1 MGNKSSSRAL
11 RLGIS
16 QDWDADW
23 YAEPRIFAQTLCED
37 VKIREFIEKKMKAAG
52 IARITIS
59 RFRDCVELKINC
71 LKPSVIVGR
80 KGSEVDSISKSISTM
95 ISKEVRLKVFDIKK
109 PELNA
114 TCIAKDVAFELQ
126 KKGVACR
133 RVIKRYVQNCRR
145 NGALGI
151 RIECSGRLA
160 GAEIARR
167 EWFQEGAVPRQK
179 FRADIDYSSQKSY
192 ASWGMCGVKV
202 WIYKG
207 DVIGKNSKKILVTN
221 VGPAPRR
228 MNNA

>member
-1 MGNKSSSRAL
+1 MGNKCSSRAL

-23 YAEPRIFAQTLCED
+23 YTEPRLFAQTLFED
-37 VKIREFIEKKMKAAG
+37 TKIRKFIETKLKAAG
-52 IARITIS
+52 IARIVIS

-80 KGSEVDSISKSISTM
+80 KGSEVENISKM
-95 ISKEVRLKVFDIKK
+95 ISEMIGKEVRLKVFDIKK

-114 TCIAKDVAFELQ
+114 TCVAKDVAHELQ

-133 RVIKRYVQNCRR
+133 RVIKRYVQNSKRG
-145 NGALGI
+145 GALGI

-167 EWFQEGAVPRQK
+167 EWYQEGAVPRQK
-179 FRADIDYSSQKSY
+179 FRADIDYSEQKSR
-192 ASWGMCGVKV
+192 ASWGICGVKV

-207 DVIGKNSKKILVTN
+207 DVVNGKKTIKRKVE
-221 VGPAPRR
+221 G
-228 MNNA
+228 NA